1 MVALLHD
8 NLVQF
13 DVDAVNLV
21 TASYTRRWIRGG
33 RMNDG
38 RTGGEVK
45 ETVLGLRPFA
55 ALRVTMLVAALLLIS
70 LTTVPA
76 QSLSKR
82 LDKRLDTPPFDKSLW
97 GVSVVDHGGKLL
109 YGRNERRLFTPAS
122 NAKLIVTAVASALL
136 PPDFTVRTS
145 LYAAGPVIAGVLRGD
160 LVLYGRGDP
169 AFSRRCYATDTLIA
183 GVCDRDPFAPLRL
196 MADTLKAR
204 GIRQVAGD
212 LVGDGSYF
220 EAASLH
226 PGWELFDLN
235 WWYAAPVSA
244 LAFNDN
250 SLDFVWQP
258 GVAVGAPALI
268 SMWPDL
274 GDVAF
279 ENRTLTVAPGGETD
293 IGDRFFRQPGT
304 AQVWAEGTVALD
316 RPPRTESFAVAD
328 PNLFAA
334 RALRQTLLDAGIAV
348 TGTTRSTTD
357 SVRYAAARSRPP
369 LAETVSRPVRDWIF
383 PILNTSQNLFAEMLL
398 KQLGK
403 RFGGGGS
410 WKEGL
415 AVERRFMIDSMRIDS
430 TEFHLSDG
438 SGLSSE
444 NLMSPQAFTRLLRYI
459 RAHPRFAT
467 FAPGLPQAGGTG
479 NLRTR
484 FFATPL
490 AGRVRAK
497 TGSISGVNT
506 LAGYIERPDGK
517 PLTFAIEV
525 NHHAQPTRAVLAAI
539 DSVVVEMGKGR

>member
-1 MVALLHD
+1 M
-8 NLVQF
+8 
-13 DVDAVNLV
+13 
-21 TASYTRRWIRGG
+21 
-33 RMNDG
+33 
-38 RTGGEVK
+38 
-45 ETVLGLRPFA
+45 
-55 ALRVTMLVAALLLIS
+55 
-70 LTTVPA
+70 
-76 QSLSKR
+76 
-82 LDKRLDTPPFDKSLW
+82 
-97 GVSVVDHGGKLL
+97 DHNGKLL

-122 NAKLIVTAVASALL
+122 NAKLVVTAVAAALL

-145 LYAAGPVIAGVLRGD
+145 LYAAGPVVAGVLRGD

-169 AFSRRCYATDTLIA
+169 TFSRRCYATDTLIA
-183 GVCDRDPFAPLRL
+183 GVCDRDPFARLRL

-204 GIRQVAGD
+204 GIRQVDGD

-279 ENRTLTVAPGGETD
+279 ENRTVTVPAGGETD

-316 RPPRTESFAVAD
+316 RPPQDRVVRGGRPQPLRRPRAPAGARRCGNRGHRHHPLD
-328 PNLFAA
+328 DRLRLLRRGPRPGAA
-334 RALRQTLLDAGIAV
+334 GGDA
-348 TGTTRSTTD
+348 SP
-357 SVRYAAARSRPP
+357 VR
-369 LAETVSRPVRDWIF
+369 VRDWIF

-403 RFGGGGS
+403 RFGARR
-410 WKEGL
+410 L
-415 AVERRFMIDSMRIDS
+415 VE
-430 TEFHLSDG
+430 
-438 SGLSSE
+438 
-444 NLMSPQAFTRLLRYI
+444 
-459 RAHPRFAT
+459 
-467 FAPGLPQAGGTG
+467 GGTRG
-479 NLRTR
+479 GAAVPDRLGGDRLHRVPSVGRLRPLQREPDDRRTR
-484 FFATPL
+484 SPGCCATSGRTRAPRPSRRACPRPAASGTCETRFLGTPL

-497 TGSISGVNT
+497 TGSIAGVNT
-506 LAGYIERPDGK
+506 LSGYIERPDGK
-517 PLTFAIEV
+517 PLAFSIEV

-539 DSVVVEMGKGR
+539 DSVVVEIGKGR

>member
-1 MVALLHD
+1 MPGL
-8 NLVQF
+8 
-13 DVDAVNLV
+13 
-21 TASYTRRWIRGG
+21 ASG
-33 RMNDG
+33 
-38 RTGGEVK
+38 
-45 ETVLGLRPFA
+45 A
-55 ALRVTMLVAALLLIS
+55 ALRMTTLLTALATLALPLLAPPA
-70 LTTVPA
+70 LPA
-76 QSLSKR
+76 QSLAKR
-82 LDKRLDTPPFDKSLW
+82 LDKRLDTPPFDRSLW
-97 GVSVVDHGGKLL
+97 GVALVDHTGKLL

-122 NAKLIVTAVASALL
+122 NAKLVVTAVASALL

-145 LYAAGPVIAGVLRGD
+145 LYAAGPVSAGVLRGD

-169 AFSRRCYATDTLIA
+169 TFSRRCYATDTLRA
-183 GVCDRDPFAPLRL
+183 GVCDRDPFARLRL
-196 MADTLKAR
+196 MADTLEAR
-204 GIRQVAGD
+204 GIRQVEGD

-235 WWYAAPVSA
+235 WWYAAPVAA

-279 ENRTLTVAPGGETD
+279 ENRTVTVAPGGETD

-316 RPPRTESFAVAD
+316 RSPRTEYFAVSD

-334 RALRQTLLDAGIAV
+334 RALRQALADAGIAV

-357 SVRYAAARSRPP
+357 SAIYAAARARPP

-403 RFGGGGS
+403 RFADGGS
-410 WKEGL
+410 WHEGL
-415 AVERRFMIDSMRIDS
+415 AVERHFLTDSVKIDSLG
-430 TEFHLSDG
+430 FHLSDG
-438 SGLSSE
+438 SGLSSS
-444 NLMSPQAFTRLLRYI
+444 NLMSPLGFTRLLRFI
-459 RAHPRFAT
+459 RAHPRFTT
-467 FAPGLPQAGGTG
+467 FAPGLPQSGGTG
-479 NLRTR
+479 NLKTR
-484 FFATPL
+484 FTGTPL

-497 TGSISGVNT
+497 TGSIAGVNT
-506 LAGYIERPDGK
+506 LAGYIERPNGK
-517 PLTFAIEV
+517 PLTFAIEL
-525 NHHAQPTRAVLAAI
+525 NHHDQPSRAALAAI
-539 DSVVVEMGKGR
+539 DSAVVEMAR

>member
-1 MVALLHD
+1 M
-8 NLVQF
+8 F
-13 DVDAVNLV
+13 
-21 TASYTRRWIRGG
+21 GFG
-33 RMNDG
+33 
-38 RTGGEVK
+38 
-45 ETVLGLRPFA
+45 PFA
-55 ALRVTMLVAALLLIS
+55 PLRVTSIVVCLLLFALLSAGTPGAPSVLA
-70 LTTVPA
+70 A
-76 QSLSKR
+76 QSLAKR
-82 LDKRLDTPPFDKSLW
+82 LDKRLDAPPLDRSLW
-97 GVSVVDHGGKLL
+97 GVSVVDQGGKLL
-109 YGRNERRLFTPAS
+109 YGRNDRRLFTPAS
-122 NAKLIVTAVASALL
+122 NTKLVVTAVASALL
-136 PPDFTVRTS
+136 PPDFRVRTS
-145 LYAAGPVIAGVLRGD
+145 LYAAGPVVAGVLRGD

-169 AFSRRCYATDTLIA
+169 TFGRRCYATDTVPP
-183 GVCDRDPFAPLRL
+183 GVCDRDPFARLRL

-212 LVGDGSYF
+212 LIGDGSYF

-235 WWYAAPVSA
+235 WWYAAPVAA
-244 LAFNDN
+244 LSFNDN

-304 AQVWAEGTVALD
+304 PLVWAEGTVALD

-334 RALRQTLLDAGIAV
+334 RALRQALANAGIAV

-357 SVRYAAARSRPP
+357 SAIYAPARARAP
-369 LAETVSRPVRDWIF
+369 LAEVVSRPLRDWIF

-398 KQLGK
+398 KQLG
-403 RFGGGGS
+403 RQFGKGGS

-415 AVERRFMIDSMRIDS
+415 AVERRFLIDSVRIDS

-444 NLMSPQAFTRLLRYI
+444 NLISPQAFTRLLRYI
-459 RAHPRFAT
+459 RAHPRYST

-484 FFATPL
+484 FVATPL

-497 TGSISGVNT
+497 TGSIAGVNT
-506 LAGYIERPDGK
+506 LAGYIESADGRVT
-517 PLTFAIEV
+517 TFAVEL
-525 NHHAQPTRAVLAAI
+525 NHHAQSTRSVLAAI
-539 DSVVVEMGKGR
+539 DSAVVQMGRSR

>member
-1 MVALLHD
+1 M
-8 NLVQF
+8 
-13 DVDAVNLV
+13 
-21 TASYTRRWIRGG
+21 
-33 RMNDG
+33 
-38 RTGGEVK
+38 
-45 ETVLGLRPFA
+45 LGLVVLAGVPAFHPPA
-55 ALRVTMLVAALLLIS
+55 AA
-70 LTTVPA
+70 A

-82 LDKRLDTPPFDKSLW
+82 LDKRLDTPPFDRSLW
-97 GVSVVDHGGKLL
+97 GVSVLDQSGKLV

-145 LYAAGPVIAGVLRGD
+145 LYAAGPVVEGMLRGD

-169 AFSRRCYATDTLIA
+169 TFSHRCYATDTLLP
-183 GVCDRDPFAPLRL
+183 GVCDRDAFARLRS

-204 GIRQVAGD
+204 GIRQVQGD

-226 PGWELFDLN
+226 PGWELFDLS

-258 GVAVGAPALI
+258 GLSVGAPALI

-279 ENRTLTVAPGGETD
+279 ENRTVTVGAGGETD

-316 RPPRTESFAVAD
+316 RPPRTESFAVTD

-334 RALRQTLLDAGIAV
+334 RALRQALADAGIAV

-357 SVRYAAARSRPP
+357 SAAFAEARGRPA
-369 LAETVSRPVRDWIF
+369 LAETTSRPVRDWIF

-410 WKEGL
+410 WTEGL
-415 AVERRFMIDSMRIDS
+415 AVERRFLIDSMRIDS
-430 TEFHLSDG
+430 AEFHLSDG
-438 SGLSSE
+438 SGLSSA
-444 NLMSPQAFTRLLRYI
+444 NLMSPHAFTQLLRYM

-467 FAPGLPQAGGTG
+467 FAPGLPQAGGVG

-484 FFATPL
+484 FVGTAL
-490 AGRVRAK
+490 AGRVHAK
-497 TGSISGVNT
+497 TGSIAGVNT
-506 LAGYIERPDGK
+506 LSGYIERPDGR
-517 PLTFAIEV
+517 PLAFSVEV

-539 DSVVVEMGKGR
+539 DSVVLEMGKGR